1 MATVTTFAL
10 GSPLRVAIGLLLV
23 TASAAVLWTS
33 RTIEFGIAWTA
44 VIPAV
49 VLLVPALGLLQR
61 RVLNSDGERLTIT
74 SGWLWRRAMD
84 LPLRD
89 AEIEVLPTAGLVAV
103 VLHRNG
109 QAWPLATWVLPATA
123 RRLTGWLDGLAAGGP
138 LPRRA
143 VALPS
148 GDR

>member
-1 MATVTTFAL
+1 MHRFHV
-10 GSPLRVAIGLLLV
+10 GSPLRAGLGLLLV

-33 RTIEFGIAWTA
+33 RTIELGIAWTA

-61 RVLNSDGERLTIT
+61 RVLTSDGERLTIT
-74 SGWLWRRAMD
+74 SGWLWRRAVE
-84 LPLRD
+84 LPLSD
-89 AEIEVLPTAGLVAV
+89 AELEVLPTAGLVAV
-103 VLHRNG
+103 VLHRQG
-109 QAWPLATWVLPATA
+109 RAWPLATWILPATA
-123 RRLTGWLDGLAAGGP
+123 RRLAGWLDGLAAGGA
-138 LPRRA
+138 LPRRS

>member
-1 MATVTTFAL
+1 MHRFSL
-10 GSPLRVAIGLLLV
+10 GSPLRAGLGLLLV

-33 RTIEFGIAWTA
+33 RTIELGIAWTA

-49 VLLVPALGLLQR
+49 VLLIPALGLLQR
-61 RVLNSDGERLTIT
+61 RVLTTDGEKLTIT
-74 SGWLWRRAMD
+74 SGWLWQRAMD
-84 LPLRD
+84 LPLRE
-89 AEIEVLPTAGLVAV
+89 AELEVLPTAGLVAV
-103 VLHRNG
+103 VLHRHG
-109 QAWPLATWVLPATA
+109 QAWPLATWILPATA
-123 RRLTGWLDGLAAGGP
+123 RRLTGWLDGLSATGA